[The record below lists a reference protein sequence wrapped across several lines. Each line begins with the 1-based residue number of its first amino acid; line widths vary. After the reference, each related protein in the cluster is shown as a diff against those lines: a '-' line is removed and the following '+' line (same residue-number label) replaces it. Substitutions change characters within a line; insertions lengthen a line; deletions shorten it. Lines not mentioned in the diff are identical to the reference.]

1 MHTDMSSSYRWTVLG
16 LVFVFL
22 LGTVYLS
29 QGWYFYVK
37 WISSL
42 LLFDC
47 HCQCNQLPGKT
58 RPWNELLC
66 VEWDVKTY
74 TLTRVLI
81 HKVAISEALMGVV
94 PVVFKCLLTSWS
106 KMWRFSMKHS
116 ENWFRND
123 RIKSSFVLRLL
134 HCLLVVLNGM
144 IFEMGEKLK
153 EVRVTSEY
161 SHVGFPNEVIAV

>member
-1 MHTDMSSSYRWTVLG
+1 
-16 LVFVFL
+16 
-22 LGTVYLS
+22 
-29 QGWYFYVK
+29 
-37 WISSL
+37 
-42 LLFDC
+42 
-47 HCQCNQLPGKT
+47 
-58 RPWNELLC
+58 
-66 VEWDVKTY
+66 
-74 TLTRVLI
+74 
-81 HKVAISEALMGVV
+81 
-94 PVVFKCLLTSWS
+94 
-106 KMWRFSMKHS
+106 MWRFSMKHS